1 MRCLC
6 VKGFPFVVFFAE
18 RGFPK
23 VADWLKVQ
31 WSLVV
36 KSWEAN
42 GWALAEDAELWL
54 VEVLR
59 RSQTRVELGDKA
71 WQQNLN
77 ENTKLTMER
86 K

>member
-1 MRCLC
+1 M
-6 VKGFPFVVFFAE
+6 
-18 RGFPK
+18 
-23 VADWLKVQ
+23 
-31 WSLVV
+31 
-36 KSWEAN
+36 SWEAN

-77 ENTKLTMER
+77 WEHETRNGKEKKL